1 VPNLDYPAYFAAYEF
16 KYGAMT
22 YVSNALQTARARKP
36 LICSRRK
43 QKTALLMLMAATA
56 VLVAVSA
63 AHAASPR
70 NRVVAVT
77 RADDMPIVTVI
88 QSAEHGNARYQTVL
102 GYMYETGRNFPQDY
116 HLAALWYRRAAEQGD
131 VRAQH
136 LLGLLYDRGQGVPLN
151 YVEAHK
157 WLNLAAARAASVDR
171 DYFVRIRNAVASKLT
186 RAEIYE
192 AQRRAR
198 EWTLGLVR

>member
-1 VPNLDYPAYFAAYEF
+1 MQRAASIIL
-16 KYGAMT
+16 A
-22 YVSNALQTARARKP
+22 
-36 LICSRRK
+36 
-43 QKTALLMLMAATA
+43 AATA
-56 VLVAVSA
+56 VLVAASA
-63 AHAASPR
+63 VYAADTVPPR

-77 RADDMPIVTVI
+77 RADDIPITVV
-88 QSAEHGNARYQTVL
+88 QLAEHGNARSQTAL
-102 GYMYETGRNFPQDY
+102 GYMYETGQNFPQDY
-116 HLAALWYRRAAEQGD
+116 YLAALWYRRAAEQGD

-157 WLNLAAARAASVDR
+157 WLNLAAARAARGDR

-198 EWTLGLVR
+198 EWTLGLAR

>member
-1 VPNLDYPAYFAAYEF
+1 
-16 KYGAMT
+16 MT
-22 YVSNALQTARARKP
+22 DVSNALQTTGARKVLAP
-36 LICSRRK
+36 ARGM
-43 QKTALLMLMAATA
+43 QKTASFMLTAATA

-70 NRVVAVT
+70 NRAVAVA
-77 RADDMPIVTVI
+77 RGADVPIITVVRL
-88 QSAEHGNARYQTVL
+88 AEHGNARYQTAL
-102 GYMYETGRNFPQDY
+102 GYMYETGQNFPQDY
-116 HLAALWYRRAAEQGD
+116 YLAALWYRRAAERGD

-157 WLNLAAARAASVDR
+157 WLNLAAARAASGDR

-198 EWTLGLVR
+198 EWTLGLAH

>member
-1 VPNLDYPAYFAAYEF
+1 
-16 KYGAMT
+16 MT
-22 YVSNALQTARARKP
+22 YLSNAVQTTRARKVLAP
-36 LICSRRK
+36 APRL
-43 QKTALLMLMAATA
+43 QKAASIILTAAIA

-63 AHAASPR
+63 AHAADTASLR

-77 RADDMPIVTVI
+77 RDVPIITVV
-88 QSAEHGNARYQTVL
+88 QLAEHGNARYQTAL
-102 GYMYETGRNFPQDY
+102 GYMYETGQNFPQDY
-116 HLAALWYRRAAEQGD
+116 YLAALWYRRAAEKGD

-157 WLNLAAARAASVDR
+157 WLNLAAARAASGDR

-198 EWTLGLVR
+198 EWSLGLAR

>member
-1 VPNLDYPAYFAAYEF
+1 MKFVA
-16 KYGAMT
+16 
-22 YVSNALQTARARKP
+22 NALQTTRTRKILTPTQKMRARKM
-36 LICSRRK
+36 RARQM
-43 QKTALLMLMAATA
+43 QKTASIIFMAITA
-56 VLVAVSA
+56 AFVALST

-70 NRVVAVT
+70 NRAVVVT
-77 RADDMPIVTVI
+77 RWDDVPVVTVLRL
-88 QSAEHGNARYQTVL
+88 AERGDAKSQTHL

-157 WLNLAAARAASVDR
+157 WLNLAAARAARADR

-186 RAEIYE
+186 RAQIYE
-192 AQRRAR
+192 SQRRAS
-198 EWTLGLVR
+198 EWTLGLQR